1 MDPQKKNRKK
11 VTRIKPSLKIMT
23 IENQIYKKYGV
34 DCRLDPETWQRM
46 IEDIAESIIKVPG
59 LVESITI
66 EDLDALTD
74 QNFHTGRLGAEKALR
89 KVLL

>member
-1 MDPQKKNRKK
+1 MI
-11 VTRIKPSLKIMT
+11 TIKPSLKIMT

-34 DCRLDPETWQRM
+34 DCRPDPDTWERM
-46 IEDIAESIIKVPG
+46 IDDIAESIIKVPG

-66 EDLDALTD
+66 EDLDTLTD

>member
-1 MDPQKKNRKK
+1 
-11 VTRIKPSLKIMT
+11 MT

-34 DCRLDPETWQRM
+34 DCRPDPDTWERM
-46 IEDIAESIIKVPG
+46 IDDIAEAIIEVPG

-66 EDLDALTD
+66 EDLDTLTD
-74 QNFHTGRLGAEKALR
+74 QNYHTGRHGAELALR